1 VRPQFGGHRILTSVS
16 IEPST
21 PSDARTDE
29 RPQRRR
35 PALTRDDLRSPRWVG
50 AHVGIVVLAVAFI
63 LLGRWQWD
71 VGHKVLPLT
80 KQQLAAWSAP
90 VPASSILTAQG
101 LDGTKAGQAVQLS
114 GSYDATRQLLIP
126 GRTFNGRIGYY
137 VLAPLVTGSG
147 QAVAV
152 NRGWLPADSS
162 AEPPIPAPPTGR
174 ITVTGWA
181 AEPESESG
189 SVNQNGIAQSQS
201 GPTAVATGPDEAAV
215 ISPAQLVNR
224 WPYHLPDGYISAT
237 DAAST
242 SGGLIA
248 VPAPLPSHGT
258 SWDLLNIGYAVQWWF
273 FSIVTVGWYLLY
285 WRRELRDETDQPV
298 TGESADATL

>member
-1 VRPQFGGHRILTSVS
+1 MRGRSGGRRILAGVS
-16 IEPST
+16 TET
-21 PSDARTDE
+21 PTPPDARTE
-29 RPQRRR
+29 EQRQRRR

-50 AHVGIVVLAVAFI
+50 AHIGIVVLAVAFI

-90 VPASSILTAQG
+90 VPASFILTAEG
-101 LDGTKAGQAVQLS
+101 LDGTEAGQAVELS
-114 GSYDATRQLLIP
+114 GTYDATRQLLVP
-126 GRTFNGRIGYY
+126 GRTLNGHTGYY

-152 NRGWLPADSS
+152 NRGWLPANGS
-162 AEPPIPAPPTGR
+162 AEPAAPSPPTGR
-174 ITVTGWA
+174 ITVIGWA

-189 SVNQNGIAQSQS
+189 SVNQNGIAEA
-201 GPTAVATGPDEAAV
+201 GPTAAATGPDEAAV

-224 WPYHLPDGYISAT
+224 WPYHLPDGYVSAT

-242 SGGLIA
+242 SGGLTA
-248 VPAPLPSHGT
+248 VPAPLPPHGT
-258 SWDLLNIGYAVQWWF
+258 SWDLLNIGYAFQWWF
-273 FSIVTVGWYLLY
+273 FSIVTVGWYLLH

-298 TGESADATL
+298 TGESADTTL

>member
-1 VRPQFGGHRILTSVS
+1 VS
-16 IEPST
+16 TET
-21 PSDARTDE
+21 PTPPDARTDE
-29 RPQRRR
+29 RQQRRR

-90 VPASSILTAQG
+90 VPASSILTAEG
-101 LDGTKAGQAVQLS
+101 LDGTKAGQAVELS
-114 GSYDATRQLLIP
+114 GTYDATRQLLVP
-126 GRTFNGRIGYY
+126 GRTLNGRTGYY
-137 VLAPLVTGSG
+137 VLDPLVTGSG

-152 NRGWLPADSS
+152 NRGWLPADGSGS
-162 AEPPIPAPPTGR
+162 AEPTAPPPPTGR
-174 ITVTGWA
+174 ITVVGWA

-189 SVNQNGIAQSQS
+189 SVNQNGIAQT
-201 GPTAVATGPDEAAV
+201 GPTAAATGAEEAAV

-224 WPYHLPDGYISAT
+224 WPYHLPDGYVSAT

-242 SGGLIA
+242 SGGLTA
-248 VPAPLPSHGT
+248 VPAPLPPHGT
-258 SWDLLNIGYAVQWWF
+258 SWDLLNIGYAFQWWF
-273 FSIVTVGWYLLY
+273 FSIVAVSWYLLY
-285 WRRELRDETDQPV
+285 WRRELRDETDQLV
-298 TGESADATL
+298 TGESTDTTP